1 MFGEKIHGGF
11 RMSVRVLLLAA
22 LVLAG
27 FLLVGCDSGTAEDGV
42 SPEADGLTLVAT
54 TGMVE
59 DVVRAVAGDQAQVL
73 GMMGPGVD
81 PHLYQPTRTDVG
93 QMIRADAIFL
103 NGLLLEGQLTD
114 SIDRAREQGKP
125 VFALAEALDGSSLLS
140 SEEADEEFDPH
151 VWMDPQVWARVVD
164 IVRDAM
170 IEIDPEGAE
179 SYRSNAAAYR
189 AQVEALDA
197 YASRVLSSVP
207 QDQRVLVSAHDAFG
221 YFGRRFGFE
230 VVGIQG
236 LSTQSEAGV
245 RDIERLVSLLV
256 ERQIG
261 AVFVESTVSDR
272 NVRSLIDGAA
282 ARGHTVVI
290 GGELFSDAMGDSGT
304 YEGTYIGMID
314 HNVTRI
320 ARALGG
326 DAPESGF
333 QGKLGTE

>member
-1 MFGEKIHGGF
+1 MQWNLRMLVVSCLLMCVALIIGGCGSESE
-11 RMSVRVLLLAA
+11 R
-22 LVLAG
+22 
-27 FLLVGCDSGTAEDGV
+27 SGA
-42 SPEADGLTLVAT
+42 SADGLTLVAT

-59 DVVRAVAGDQAQVL
+59 DVVRAVAGDRAQVL

-81 PHLYQPTRTDVG
+81 PHLYQPTRSDVG

-164 IVRDAM
+164 IVRDAL
-170 IEIDPEGAE
+170 IEIDPEGAA

-189 AQVEALDA
+189 AEVEALDA

-207 QDQRVLVSAHDAFG
+207 RGQRVLVSAHDAFG
-221 YFGRRFGFE
+221 YFGRRFDFE

-290 GGELFSDAMGDSGT
+290 GGELFSDAMGDAGT

-326 DAPESGF
+326 DAPETGF